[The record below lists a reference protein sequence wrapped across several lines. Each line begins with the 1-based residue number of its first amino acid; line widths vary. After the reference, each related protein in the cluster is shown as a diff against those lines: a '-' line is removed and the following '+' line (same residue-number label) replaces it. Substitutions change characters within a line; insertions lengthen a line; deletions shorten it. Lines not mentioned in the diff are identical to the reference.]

1 MSTPPPVPSQGHI
14 TYAGFWKRFIATII
28 DGFISGIVNF
38 ALLVPCLA
46 IFGIAWFTGTATG
59 TSDPMEQADVATMIA
74 ALIAYL
80 GALVGQFL
88 FGWLYSALMESSRY
102 QATVGKLV
110 LGIRVTGMQ
119 GQRISF
125 GRATGRYFGKV
136 LSCMTFCIGF
146 MLAGFTEKKQ
156 ALHDLVAGCL
166 VINKA

>member
-1 MSTPPPVPSQGHI
+1 MSTPPPVPSQEHI

-28 DGFISGIVNF
+28 DGFISGIANF
-38 ALLVPCLA
+38 ALLLPCLA
-46 IFGIAWFTGTATG
+46 IFGIAATTR
-59 TSDPMEQADVATMIA
+59 TSDPMEEADAVTMITA
-74 ALIAYL
+74 NFAYL
-80 GALVGQFL
+80 GLVVGQFL
-88 FGWLYSALMESSRY
+88 FGWLYSALMESSSY

-136 LSCMTFCIGF
+136 LSCMTLCIGF

>member
-38 ALLVPCLA
+38 ALLLPCLA
-46 IFGIAWFTGTATG
+46 IFGIAAATR
-59 TSDPMEQADVATMIA
+59 TSDPMEEADAVTMIA
-74 ALIAYL
+74 VIFAYL
-80 GALVGQFL
+80 GAVVGQFL
-88 FGWLYSALMESSRY
+88 FGWLYSALMESSSY

-136 LSCMTFCIGF
+136 LSCMTLCIGF